1 MEDLGKVLNCIGEF
15 FCYISDRVVSFPG
28 TLNDTKKNIV
38 LQCKMEVEWYQKIDH
53 YSPLNMWGNVNGIPV
68 SLLNVYLY
76 SGTHRHE
83 GTCIALTFDP
93 SEIVIGR
100 SYSTEIQVSQM
111 SVSIS
116 ALNYMFSS
124 SPLQSVYNISKD
136 HPSVL
141 NYTFP
146 SIIEADDR
154 YGHLRIYQTFK
165 HEWTHNNISY
175 KILPLIEYRFHHPL
189 EIMDAVAK
197 IAAVRN
203 LFTFFANHYLPLEN
217 ILFESAR
224 SESEE
229 NSTSCDCILY
239 LNREENIPTPQ
250 EPFLIT
256 TAIFSEKF
264 EMVWNR

>member
-1 MEDLGKVLNCIGEF
+1 MEDLGKVLNCIGDF

-83 GTCIALTFDP
+83 GTCIALTFEP

-146 SIIEADDR
+146 SIIEA
-154 YGHLRIYQTFK
+154 
-165 HEWTHNNISY
+165 
-175 KILPLIEYRFHHPL
+175 
-189 EIMDAVAK
+189 
-197 IAAVRN
+197 
-203 LFTFFANHYLPLEN
+203 
-217 ILFESAR
+217 
-224 SESEE
+224 
-229 NSTSCDCILY
+229 
-239 LNREENIPTPQ
+239 
-250 EPFLIT
+250 
-256 TAIFSEKF
+256 
-264 EMVWNR
+264 